1 VLDLPA
7 VSRFLKY
14 HGLGNDFVLLD
25 RLDGGNP
32 PAPEQAIAACE
43 RRRGIGADGVLTVLP
58 SELAAARM
66 HVTNADGSVAE
77 MCGNGLRCVARH
89 LAETRFPEARELLV
103 ETGAGLKRCELH
115 RHGGRVEEVTVEMGA
130 PVLEPARIPM
140 AVSAERF
147 VGGEIEVGGL
157 RLRATAVSM
166 GNPHLVLFGLDRRRA
181 PELAPLLE
189 RHPLFP
195 ARTNVE
201 LAEVCGDGLDVIVWE
216 RGCGFTQACGT
227 GACAAMVAAVL
238 EGRLQAG
245 VERPVKLAGGTLRVA
260 VAAGLDGVRMRG
272 PAARVFEG
280 TTDLI

>member
-1 VLDLPA
+1 M
-7 VSRFLKY
+7 SRFLKY

-25 RLDGGNP
+25 RLEGGGP
-32 PAPEQAIAACE
+32 PSPQQAIAVCE
-43 RRRGIGADGVLTVLP
+43 RRRGVGADGVLTLLSSRV
-58 SELAAARM
+58 AAARM

-89 LAETRFPEARELLV
+89 LAETRLPGARELLV
-103 ETGAGLKRCELH
+103 ETDAGLKHCELH
-115 RHGGRVEEVTVEMGA
+115 RRDGQVEEVTVEMGA

-140 AVSAERF
+140 AVDFERF
-147 VGGEIEVGGL
+147 VDAEIEAGGL

-166 GNPHLVLFGLDRRRA
+166 GNPHLVLFGLERRRA
-181 PELAPLLE
+181 AELAPLLE

-201 LAEVCGDGLDVIVWE
+201 FAEVCGDGLDVMVWE

-245 VERPVKLAGGTLRVA
+245 EERPVKLAGGLLHVKVA
-260 VAAGLDGVRMRG
+260 PGLGGVRMRG

-280 TTDLI
+280 VTGLL